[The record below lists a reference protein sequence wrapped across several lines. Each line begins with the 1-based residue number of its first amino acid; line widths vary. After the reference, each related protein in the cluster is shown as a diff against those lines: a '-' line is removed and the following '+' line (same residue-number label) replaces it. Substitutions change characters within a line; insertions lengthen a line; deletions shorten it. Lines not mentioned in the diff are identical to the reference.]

1 MKKWFSFLMAVVM
14 STAVLS
20 AQTQKEVIKERKEM
34 QKFTKSELN
43 ARASKDAR
51 KQARQLKREGWKV
64 APGHLPLEKQ
74 LDRSYQMQYE
84 FEDNGMPKYL
94 YADVMSIGESYDA
107 AKFQALEI
115 AKLELAGLAQTDVVA
130 LVESRI
136 GNEQLSKEQA
146 ASISETVA
154 SSKNLIAKKMGR
166 ILTVVECYRTKNTK
180 NQEVRL
186 MVFYNAKMAA
196 ESAKAAIRE
205 ELSKKGEELSNQLDQ
220 LLGF

>member
-1 MKKWFSFLMAVVM
+1 MTV
-14 STAVLS
+14 TALH

-43 ARASKDAR
+43 ARASREAR
-51 KQARQLKREGWKV
+51 KEARRLKREGWKV

-94 YADVMSIGESYDA
+94 YADVMTIGENYDA
-107 AKFQALEI
+107 AKFQALEL
-115 AKLELAGLAQTDVVA
+115 AKLEIAGLAQTDVAA
-130 LVESRI
+130 LVESRV
-136 GNEQLSKEQA
+136 GNTSLSKEQA

-154 SSKNLIAKKMGR
+154 ASKNVIAKKMGR

-205 ELSKKGEELSNQLDQ
+205 ELSKKGEELSNRLDQ

>member
-1 MKKWFSFLMAVVM
+1 MAVVM
-14 STAVLS
+14 STAVLQ

-94 YADVMSIGESYDA
+94 YADVMTIGENYDA

-115 AKLELAGLAQTDVVA
+115 AKLELAGLAQTDVVS
-130 LVESRI
+130 LVDSRI
-136 GNEQLSKEQA
+136 GNTELSKEQA
-146 ASISETVA
+146 ASIAETVA

-166 ILTVVECYRTKNTK
+166 VLTVVECYRTKSTK

-186 MVFYNAKMAA
+186 MVFYNAVMAA
-196 ESAKAAIRE
+196 ESAKATIRE
-205 ELSKKGEELSNQLDQ
+205 ELAKKGEDLSKQLDQ